1 MTRQYPTLK
10 EVFLPEISKIESRNF
25 FRDIKQRDPELYKEL
40 DALASVILQLG
51 RADIKPKKASDTL
64 EIFLNKHRD
73 VNPMQTGDTLGVK
86 MFIDN
91 LASSAAEARG
101 AKQYYDNIYNALL
114 KDKYKKLE
122 PAAKTVA
129 EPGAAAQAAR
139 EALGKRKDPQ

>member
-1 MTRQYPTLK
+1 MVKQYPTLK
-10 EVFLPEISKIESRNF
+10 EVYLPEISKIESRNF
-25 FRDIKQRDPELYKEL
+25 FRDIKQRDPELYAEL
-40 DALASVILQLG
+40 DSMASVILQLG

-114 KDKYKKLE
+114 KNKYKKLE
-122 PAAKTVA
+122 TTTTKTMD
-129 EPGAAAQAAR
+129 PGA
-139 EALGKRKDPQ
+139 